1 MLLEH
6 ALSLPLLINFLPSI
20 LRQSLSPE
28 PNSLIWAVKLE
39 SLLGAPP
46 VLLEHGI
53 TGGWPCSPDICVRA
67 EDLNPSPHVYVTS
80 ALPTEPSPQSWVYPF
95 EREVTKVLTFG
106 GNFLNE
112 RHFENTYPPSGSRVV
127 FPTLQQRVGMLRDR
141 PGVRMGWLEMTSE
154 RL

>member
-1 MLLEH
+1 M
-6 ALSLPLLINFLPSI
+6 LSLPLLINFLPSI

-39 SLLGAPP
+39 RRLGATPMP
-46 VLLEHGI
+46 LQHGI
-53 TGGWPCSPDICVRA
+53 TGGWPCSPDICVCA
-67 EDLNPSPHVYVTS
+67 EDLNPSPHVYVTG

-112 RHFENTYPPSGSRVV
+112 RKTF
-127 FPTLQQRVGMLRDR
+127 
-141 PGVRMGWLEMTSE
+141 
-154 RL
+154 